1 MNKRINNLAKEIDKE
16 KGINIIRLLI
26 PISEKTEI
34 PLMEIT
40 RKYVIYIQEEPIGEI
55 PDVLSFDKEA
65 YEKTK
70 QYYSKWKQ

>member
-26 PISEKTEI
+26 PISEQKEI
-34 PLMEIT
+34 PLMDVT
-40 RKYVIYIQEEPIGEI
+40 RKYVSYIQEEPLGEI
-55 PDVLSFDKEA
+55 PDILSFDKES

-70 QYYSKWKQ
+70 QYYLK

>member
-1 MNKRINNLAKEIDKE
+1 MNNRINNLAKEIDKE

-26 PISEKTEI
+26 PISEQKDI
-34 PLMEIT
+34 PLIDVT
-40 RKYVIYIQEEPIGEI
+40 KRYVKYIQEEPIGEI
-55 PDVLSFDKEA
+55 PDILRFDKEA